1 MAIKKIEIIC
11 KYCGKSKI
19 IGDQTYKRRPSAYC
33 SFQCS
38 SDYKRDEFL
47 KSWLNEEINGTYN
60 NSKTKGLHKRINRW
74 YKENIKKCE
83 ICNLDSI
90 WNEKPLVFE
99 IDHID
104 GDRTNN
110 YFSNLRYIC
119 PNCHSQTE
127 TFRAKNIKKGPLV

>member
-38 SDYKRDEFL
+38 ADYKRDEFL

-83 ICNLDSI
+83 ICKQDFKSFQGLSI
-90 WNEKPLVFE
+90 HLNSK
-99 IDHID
+99 
-104 GDRTNN
+104 
-110 YFSNLRYIC
+110 
-119 PNCHSQTE
+119 HSDITHE
-127 TFRAKNIKKGPLV
+127 VNI